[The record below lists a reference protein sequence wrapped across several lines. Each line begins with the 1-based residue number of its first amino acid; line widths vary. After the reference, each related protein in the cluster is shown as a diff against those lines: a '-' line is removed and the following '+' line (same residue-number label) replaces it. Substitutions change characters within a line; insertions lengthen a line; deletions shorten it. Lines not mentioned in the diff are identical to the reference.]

1 MVNIMQYGIDI
12 IIVIK
17 KGDNNMFIKGD
28 KIAVVNNK
36 ADTTRLKNGMAG
48 TLLEI
53 TPHFVI
59 VKLEGIAT
67 NLMFAPAEFFD
78 TFDKVKKREWSNWEY
93 AHVSCPYYNAHAK
106 TIVRTNAVVMRNNG
120 KTVQLRHDWAVG
132 QTVVAE
138 ANCNDCDEFNLDT
151 GIEIA
156 LARLSQKLT
165 QHTLDKKIEYM
176 N

>member
-1 MVNIMQYGIDI
+1 MQYGIDI

-93 AHVSCPYYNAHAK
+93 AHVSCPYYNACTK
-106 TIVRTNAVVMRNNG
+106 TIGRISNVKVRNNG
-120 KTVQLRHDWAVG
+120 KTVQLHYDRASC
-132 QTVVAE
+132 QTITAE

-151 GIEIA
+151 GIEIT

-165 QHTLDKKIEYM
+165 QYTLDKKIEHM